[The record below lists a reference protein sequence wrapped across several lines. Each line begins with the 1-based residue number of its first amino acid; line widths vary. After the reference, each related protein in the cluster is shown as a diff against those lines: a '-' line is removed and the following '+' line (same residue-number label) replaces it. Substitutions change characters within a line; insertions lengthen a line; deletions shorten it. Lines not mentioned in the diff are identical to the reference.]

1 MFQIWIRVSLKNNTR
16 LEFQRPSISE
26 FKYMGTK
33 ERKVRGKVCVRTM
46 KQWRRISNEMPDKG
60 CKTGDGISGR

>member
-1 MFQIWIRVSLKNNTR
+1 
-16 LEFQRPSISE
+16 
-26 FKYMGTK
+26 MGTK